1 MANQIDILMPLMG
14 EGINEAT
21 LVKWL
26 KKPGEKVSKSEP
38 LLEVSTDKVDTEIP
52 APADGVLVATLAKEG
67 DVVQINTVIAQITSD
82 GSVPQAKAAQPAA
95 PAKPAGAASPAAQ
108 VKPAAAASSPVKT
121 NPAPAARP
129 AVSLPQANLT
139 LPAAPA
145 SSVRSSP
152 LVRKMARDL
161 NINLGYVPGSGLNGR
176 ITKQDL
182 EGYVSSGLAEQHAAQ
197 ASQGANVVYVATPQD
212 ALGKSARVQTQ
223 VIDGVE
229 MMEGNPVRREKMTKM
244 RRLIAEH
251 MVESVRVSPHVTTVF
266 EVDLHNVFEIREKHR
281 AEFEKREGFK
291 LTYTPFFIH
300 AAVQAIK
307 QHPIINVSLDGDDI
321 LWKEDINV
329 GCAVALGNGL
339 IVPVIKKAQD
349 LSLAGTARRL
359 NDLVTRARSKKL
371 LPEDVQG
378 GSFSITNPG
387 GFGSLTSNP
396 IINQPQVAILG
407 IGAVV
412 KRPVVVDDAIAVR
425 PMMLVSLTFDHR
437 VVDGEGGAM
446 YLATLKK
453 ILENYSEIPL

>member
-1 MANQIDILMPLMG
+1 MANQIEILMPLMG

-52 APADGVLVATLAKEG
+52 APVDGVLVATLAKEG
-67 DVVQINTVIAQITSD
+67 EVIPINTVIGHITSD
-82 GSVPQAKAAQPAA
+82 GSVPVTA
-95 PAKPAGAASPAAQ
+95 PVTAPSTAPASPASASKSTP
-108 VKPAAAASSPVKT
+108 VSPAKT
-121 NPAPAARP
+121 TMTAAPAARP
-129 AVSLPQANLT
+129 AMIPAGNPGLAAMRPVVQA
-139 LPAAPA
+139 
-145 SSVRSSP
+145 SDVRSSP

-161 NINLGYVPGSGLNGR
+161 NINLGFVPGSGLHGR
-176 ITKQDL
+176 ITKADL
-182 EGYVSSGLAEQHAAQ
+182 DAFVASGAHQNQAQSSGG
-197 ASQGANVVYVATPQD
+197 QGQTVYVQQPMD
-212 ALGKSARVQTQ
+212 ALAKSPRVQTT
-223 VIDGVE
+223 VVDGVE

-266 EVDLHNVFEIREKHR
+266 EVDLHNVYEIREKHR
-281 AEFEKREGFK
+281 AAFEKREGFK

-321 LWKEDINV
+321 LWKQDINV

-349 LSLAGTARRL
+349 LNLTGVAHRL
-359 NDLVTRARSKKL
+359 NDLVSRARSKKL

-378 GSFSITNPG
+378 GTFSITNPG

-412 KRPVVVDDAIAVR
+412 KRPVVIKDAITIR
-425 PMMLVSLTFDHR
+425 PMMMISLTFDHR
-437 VVDGEGGAM
+437 VIDGEGGAS

-453 ILENYSEIPL
+453 ILEHYHEEPV

>member
-1 MANQIDILMPLMG
+1 MANQIEILMPLMG

-26 KKPGEKVSKSEP
+26 KKPGDKVSKAEP

-52 APADGVLVATLAKEG
+52 APADGILVATLAKEG
-67 DVVQINTVIAQITSD
+67 DVVLINTIIGHISSD
-82 GSVPQAKAAQPAA
+82 GSI
-95 PAKPAGAASPAAQ
+95 AASVSTATTSASVASKTTSRAQ
-108 VKPAAAASSPVKT
+108 VKPAPAQASSI
-121 NPAPAARP
+121 RP
-129 AVSLPQANLT
+129 AT
-139 LPAAPA
+139 LALVPS

-152 LVRKMARDL
+152 LVRKIARDL
-161 NINLGYVPGSGLNGR
+161 NINLGYVPGSGLHGR
-176 ITKQDL
+176 ITKIDL
-182 EGYVSSGLAEQHAAQ
+182 DGYIACGAHHRQAAAHAGNSAASGLAHANAF
-197 ASQGANVVYVATPQD
+197 APPE
-212 ALGKSARVQTQ
+212 ALGKSPRVQTQ
-223 VIDGVE
+223 IIDGVE
-229 MMEGNPVRREKMTKM
+229 CLEKNPVRREKMTKM

-266 EVDLHNVFEIREKHR
+266 EIDLNRVFEIREKHR
-281 AEFEKREGFK
+281 AAFEAREGFK

-300 AAVQAIK
+300 AAVEAIK
-307 QHPIINVSLDGDDI
+307 QHPIVNVSLDGDDI

-349 LSLAGTARRL
+349 LNLTGIARRL
-359 NDLVTRARSKKL
+359 NDLASRARNKKL

-412 KRPVVVDDAIAVR
+412 KRPVVIDDAITIR
-425 PMMLVSLTFDHR
+425 PMMLISLTFDHR
-437 VVDGEGGAM
+437 VVDGEGGAT

-453 ILENYSEIPL
+453 ILENYSELPL

>member
-1 MANQIDILMPLMG
+1 MG

-26 KKPGEKVSKSEP
+26 KKPGDKVSKAEP

-52 APADGVLVATLAKEG
+52 APADGVLMTTLAKEG
-67 DVVQINTVIAQITSD
+67 DVVLINTIIGHISSD
-82 GSVPQAKAAQPAA
+82 GSVS
-95 PAKPAGAASPAAQ
+95 AGNASVGNVSATP
-108 VKPAAAASSPVKT
+108 PAAASSSSSALAGSQPT
-121 NPAPAARP
+121 PRARANPGPAQASTIKP
-129 AVSLPQANLT
+129 AT
-139 LPAAPA
+139 PALVPA

-161 NINLGYVPGSGLNGR
+161 NINLGYVPGSGLHGR
-176 ITKQDL
+176 ITKIDL
-182 EGYVSSGLAEQHAAQ
+182 DGYIASGAHHRQAAAPAGNSVASSPAFGPAE
-197 ASQGANVVYVATPQD
+197 
-212 ALGKSARVQTQ
+212 ALGKSPRVQTQ
-223 VIDGVE
+223 MIDGVE
-229 MMEGNPVRREKMTKM
+229 CLEKNPVRREKMTKM

-266 EVDLHNVFEIREKHR
+266 EVDLNRIFEIREKHR
-281 AEFEKREGFK
+281 AAFEAREGFK

-300 AAVQAIK
+300 AAVEAIK
-307 QHPIINVSLDGDDI
+307 RHPVVNVSLDGDDI

-349 LSLAGTARRL
+349 LNLTGTARRL
-359 NDLVTRARSKKL
+359 NDLASRARNKKL

-412 KRPVVVDDAIAVR
+412 KRPVVIDDAITIR
-425 PMMLVSLTFDHR
+425 PMMLISLTFDHR
-437 VVDGEGGAM
+437 VVDGEGGAS
-446 YLATLKK
+446 YLATLKQ
-453 ILENYSEIPL
+453 ILENYSELPL

>member
-1 MANQIDILMPLMG
+1 MVDPMVNQIEILMPLMG

-26 KKPGEKVSKSEP
+26 KKPGDKVSKSEP

-67 DVVQINTVIAQITSD
+67 DVVLINTIIGHISAD
-82 GSVPQAKAAQPAA
+82 GSAAVAMAAA
-95 PAKPAGAASPAAQ
+95 PTGTRAITAITPITP
-108 VKPAAAASSPVKT
+108 KPAAIRLTVPPAAS
-121 NPAPAARP
+121 
-129 AVSLPQANLT
+129 ANT
-139 LPAAPA
+139 A
-145 SSVRSSP
+145 VRSSP
-152 LVRKMARDL
+152 LVRKIARDL
-161 NINLGYVPGSGLNGR
+161 NVNLGYVPGSGLHGR
-176 ITKQDL
+176 ITKIDL
-182 EGYVSSGLAEQHAAQ
+182 DGYVASGAHHRQAAALAGNAPAPGQFSAA
-197 ASQGANVVYVATPQD
+197 PPME

-223 VIDGVE
+223 IINGRECLDK
-229 MMEGNPVRREKMTKM
+229 NPVRREKMTKM

-266 EVDLHNVFEIREKHR
+266 EVDLHKIFEIREKHR
-281 AEFEKREGFK
+281 APFEAREGFK

-300 AAVQAIK
+300 AAVEAIK
-307 QHPIINVSLDGDDI
+307 RHPVVNVSLDGDDI

-329 GCAVALGNGL
+329 GCAVALANGL

-349 LSLAGTARRL
+349 LNLTATARRL
-359 NDLVTRARSKKL
+359 NDLVSRARTKKL
-371 LPEDVQG
+371 MPEDVQG

-412 KRPVVVDDAIAVR
+412 KRPVVIDDAITIR
-425 PMMLVSLTFDHR
+425 PVMLISLTFDHR
-437 VVDGEGGAM
+437 IVDGEGGAN
-446 YLATLKK
+446 YLATLKQ
-453 ILENYSEIPL
+453 ILENYSELPL

>member
-1 MANQIDILMPLMG
+1 MANQIEILMPLMG

-26 KKPGEKVSKSEP
+26 KKPGDKVSKSEP

-52 APADGVLVATLAKEG
+52 APADGFLVATLAKEG
-67 DVVQINTVIAQITSD
+67 EVVQINTVIGHMTSD
-82 GSVPQAKAAQPAA
+82 GSAAVASTAQPAA
-95 PAKPAGAASPAAQ
+95 KPA
-108 VKPAAAASSPVKT
+108 VKPAS
-121 NPAPAARP
+121 NPAPTAAPKPASKPVAPASRP
-129 AVSLPQANLT
+129 AV
-139 LPAAPA
+139 AAA
-145 SSVRSSP
+145 GVSHNGAVRSSP

-161 NINLGYVPGSGLNGR
+161 NINLGFVPGSGLHGR
-176 ITKQDL
+176 VTRADL
-182 EGYVSSGLAEQHAAQ
+182 DAYVASGAHHSQLNQQHHMGTGQVIFAQ
-197 ASQGANVVYVATPQD
+197 APQSMPAPD
-212 ALGKSARVQTQ
+212 ALAKSPRVQTT
-223 VIDGVE
+223 VVDGVE

-266 EVDLHNVFEIREKHR
+266 EVDLHNVYEIREKHR
-281 AEFEKREGFK
+281 AAFEAREGFK

-321 LWKEDINV
+321 LWKQDINV

-349 LSLAGTARRL
+349 LNLTGVAHRL
-359 NDLVTRARSKKL
+359 NDLVSRARSKKL

-378 GSFSITNPG
+378 GTFSITNPG

-412 KRPVVVDDAIAVR
+412 KRPVVINDAITIR
-425 PMMLVSLTFDHR
+425 PMMMISLTFDHR
-437 VVDGEGGAM
+437 VVDGEGGAN

-453 ILENYSEIPL
+453 ILENYSEEPN

>member
-1 MANQIDILMPLMG
+1 MANQVDILMPLMG

-26 KKPGEKVSKSEP
+26 KKPGDKVSKSEP

-52 APADGVLVATLAKEG
+52 APADGILAATVAKEG
-67 DVVQINTVIAQITSD
+67 DVVQINTVIGQITAD
-82 GSVPQAKAAQPAA
+82 GSVP
-95 PAKPAGAASPAAQ
+95 AAQ
-108 VKPAAAASSPVKT
+108 VVAPVASTSASSA
-121 NPAPAARP
+121 PAPTKTPTNAKPESPVRPRNLPVAALSNR
-129 AVSLPQANLT
+129 VY
-139 LPAAPA
+139 APGPIK
-145 SSVRSSP
+145 SSP

-161 NINLGYVPGSGLNGR
+161 NIDLGFVPGTGLNGR
-176 ITKQDL
+176 ITKIDL
-182 EGYVSSGLAEQHAAQ
+182 ENFLASGGTATSSQSGNSGLSVS
-197 ASQGANVVYVATPQD
+197 ASHD
-212 ALGKSARVQTQ
+212 ALGKSPRVQTQ

-229 MMEGNPVRREKMTKM
+229 TMEGVPVRREKMSKM

-266 EVDLHNVFEIREKHR
+266 EVDLHNVFEIREKYRHD
-281 AEFEKREGFK
+281 FEKREGFK

-307 QHPIINVSLDGDDI
+307 KHPIINVSLDGDEI
-321 LWKEDINV
+321 LWKDDINV
-329 GCAVALGNGL
+329 GCAVALENGL

-349 LSLAGTARRL
+349 LNLTGVAHRL
-359 NDLVTRARSKKL
+359 NDLVKRARTKKL

-378 GSFSITNPG
+378 GTFSITNPG

-425 PMMLVSLTFDHR
+425 PMMLISLTFDHR
-437 VVDGEGGAM
+437 VVDGEGGAK
-446 YLATLKK
+446 YLATLKD
-453 ILENYSEIPL
+453 ILENFSELPE

>member
-1 MANQIDILMPLMG
+1 MANQIEILMPLMG

-26 KKPGEKVSKSEP
+26 KKPGDKVSKAEP

-52 APADGVLVATLAKEG
+52 APADGILVATLAKEG
-67 DVVQINTVIAQITSD
+67 DVVLINTIIGHISSD
-82 GSVPQAKAAQPAA
+82 GSVSA
-95 PAKPAGAASPAAQ
+95 PATSS
-108 VKPAAAASSPVKT
+108 ASSS
-121 NPAPAARP
+121 APATSKTSVTTKAQLGSVGVRP
-129 AVSLPQANLT
+129 PTPLLVPT
-139 LPAAPA
+139 G
-145 SSVRSSP
+145 SVRSSP
-152 LVRKMARDL
+152 LVRKVARDL
-161 NINLGYVPGSGLNGR
+161 NINLGFVPGSGLHGR
-176 ITKQDL
+176 ITKIDL
-182 EGYVSSGLAEQHAAQ
+182 DAYITSGAHHRKGAAHAGNSTAV
-197 ASQGANVVYVATPQD
+197 ASAPAFGTSV
-212 ALGKSARVQTQ
+212 ALGKSPRIQTQ
-223 VIDGVE
+223 MIDGVE
-229 MMEGNPVRREKMTKM
+229 CLEKNPVRREKMTKM

-266 EVDLHNVFEIREKHR
+266 EVDLNRIFEIREKHR
-281 AEFEKREGFK
+281 TAFEAREGFK

-300 AAVQAIK
+300 AAVEAIK
-307 QHPIINVSLDGDDI
+307 QHPIVNVSLDGDDI

-349 LSLAGTARRL
+349 LNLSTTARRL
-359 NDLVTRARSKKL
+359 NDLVSRARTKKL

-412 KRPVVVDDAIAVR
+412 KRPVVIDDAITIR
-425 PMMLVSLTFDHR
+425 PMMLISLTFDHR
-437 VVDGEGGAM
+437 VVDGEGGAS
-446 YLATLKK
+446 YLATLKQ
-453 ILENYSEIPL
+453 ILENYSELPL